1 MGIIIKFIVKNIQE
15 KKLRTFL
22 ILFSISLS
30 AALVFAS
37 FALSG
42 TVEQTVMEQIKKYV
56 GSADIMIWAN
66 QKSPS
71 WCFLMEKTAK
81 YQTRL
86 EYAVGSIETD
96 VTYKNKKETIHL
108 NLKGFYLEDLPKL
121 NPFILEAQKNLLPF
135 NGNKIIVSEKTAQNC
150 NFKVGQSIEILAD
163 GNRHRFQ
170 VVGIARPFGYF
181 QEDSQSN
188 TAVVPRESLARAFNV
203 PGRVSVAYI
212 KLKDPSQIQA
222 TIQDLAKEYRRYTVR
237 EPVSKAELKQ
247 NTDRISTPFQIMVI
261 LILLISIFIIYS
273 SFKVITR
280 ERLPVIGT
288 FRSIGATRKIT
299 NRILFAE
306 SLLYGVSGGIFGCI
320 LGLGI
325 LYIMSMII
333 SPRWLM
339 GVHTSINFTFG
350 QLMIAF
356 TIAVL
361 LPLIGSLIP
370 ILKISKIP
378 VKDIVLNTMEKPKK
392 KKTSQLL
399 IGVLT
404 LSYAIVA
411 PLLAPKDWM
420 LLSAITSQIAAITSI
435 IFLVP
440 FLTAGFLKIFERV
453 YDYLLGNEGVLAAK
467 NLRENRSILNNIS
480 LLAIGIS
487 SLLMIN
493 TVSFSSIQEVANAYK
508 DCNFQVWMDYYPQA
522 DRRLEGVLR
531 TVDGVKDTYGIYS
544 ANMVEVD
551 GTKEKINL
559 LNGINT
565 ARYPNFRHI
574 IIDGDSYALQHLGDE
589 RNILLS
595 YILRDKFDVK
605 KGDSLTLSLNRGKR
619 VYKVTGFFNSL
630 DWGGSH
636 ALIAERYFKLDTNE
650 HYYATIFIKTSK
662 DPNLVAANIQKK
674 FLRFRPWVTTTEK
687 RVQEDLEGNRKI
699 FSILQGFAIM
709 TLIIGAFGVFNN
721 LIISFIERKRSLAM
735 MRSVGMSRKQ
745 TLKMIFIEA
754 LTGGM
759 IGGIIG
765 ILAGT
770 LLISIVPFIM
780 QAINQVVPI
789 HYSVRE
795 YWIVFIAGIVITVV
809 ASINPALKFS
819 KQNIIEAI
827 KYE

>member
-22 ILFSISLS
+22 ILFSVSLS

-42 TVEQTVMEQIKKYV
+42 TIEQTVIEQVKKYI

-71 WCFLMEKTAK
+71 QYFHIEKTAK

-96 VTYKNKKETIHL
+96 VTYKNKKETIHI
-108 NLKGFYLEDLPKL
+108 NLKGFYIEDLPKL

-135 NGNKIIVSEKTAQNC
+135 RGNKIIVSEKTAQNC
-150 NFKVGQSIEILAD
+150 NFKVGQSIEILAGGD
-163 GNRHRFQ
+163 RHRFQ

-203 PGRVSVAYI
+203 PGSVSVAYI
-212 KLKDPSQIQA
+212 KLKDPSQIQV

-237 EPVSKAELKQ
+237 EPISEAELKQ
-247 NTDRISTPFQIMVI
+247 DTDRISTPFQIMVVLVI
-261 LILLISIFIIYS
+261 LISIFIIYS

-288 FRSIGATRKIT
+288 FRSIGATRRMT
-299 NRILFAE
+299 DLVLFAE
-306 SLLYGVSGGIFGCI
+306 SFFYGIISGIFGCI
-320 LGLGI
+320 LGLGV

-333 SPRWLM
+333 SPRWVV
-339 GVHTSINFTFG
+339 GTHTSINFTID
-350 QLMIAF
+350 QLMF
-356 TIAVL
+356 TFIFAIL
-361 LPLIGSLIP
+361 LPFIGSMIP

-378 VKDIVLNTMEKPKK
+378 VKDIVFNTMEKPKK
-392 KKTSQLL
+392 KKASKLL
-399 IGVLT
+399 FGVLN
-404 LSYAIVA
+404 LCFAIIA
-411 PLLAPKDWM
+411 PLLAPKDWA
-420 LLSAITSQIAAITSI
+420 LLFDITSMIAAIISI
-435 IFLVP
+435 VFLVP
-440 FLTAGFLKIFERV
+440 FLTAGFLKIFEWL
-453 YDYLLGNEGVLAAK
+453 YEYMLGNEGVLAAK

-508 DCNFQVWMDYYPQA
+508 DCDFQVWMGYYPQA
-522 DRRLEGVLR
+522 DRRLEGIIR
-531 TVDGVKDTYGIYS
+531 TIDGVRDTYGIYS

-551 GTKEKINL
+551 GYKEKINL

-565 ARYPNFRHI
+565 IRYPNFRHI
-574 IIDGDSYALQHLGDE
+574 VIDEGPRVLQHLGDE

-595 YILRDKFDVK
+595 YILRDKFGVK
-605 KGDSLTLSLNRGKR
+605 KGDSLTLILNRGKR
-619 VYKVTGFFNSL
+619 VYKVAGFFNSL

-636 ALIAERYFKLDTNE
+636 AIIAERYFKMDTNE

-674 FLRFRPWVTTTEK
+674 FLRFRPWVTTTQQ
-687 RVQEDLEGNRKI
+687 RIQEDLQGNRKT
-699 FSILQGFAIM
+699 FSILQGFAMM

-745 TLKMIFIEA
+745 TLKMILIES
-754 LTGGM
+754 LTGGI
-759 IGGIIG
+759 IGGTIG

-770 LLISIVPFIM
+770 LLIFIVPFIM
-780 QAINQVVPI
+780 KAINQVVPI
-789 HYSVRE
+789 HYSARE
-795 YWIVFIAGIVITVV
+795 YGIVFIAGIVITIV